1 MTETGS
7 FRISQGLDVLPPK
20 SGNAYPIPCEE
31 WDVLKSRASRLAN
44 EPWLFQS
51 LGSLLLGA
59 ALTTFVTILLGSFG
73 RPEQQGACIVAWA
86 VVAVALISGALCMVF
101 ANKERDVQR
110 QRASDIV
117 TQMELIEGRFDRE
130 SV

>member
-1 MTETGS
+1 M
-7 FRISQGLDVLPPK
+7 SQGLDVLPPK

-31 WDVLKSRASRLAN
+31 WDVLKTRAARIAN

-59 ALTTFVTILLGSFG
+59 ALTTFVTVMLGSFDK
-73 RPEQQGACIVAWA
+73 PEQQREYIVAWA
-86 VVAVALISGALCMVF
+86 VVAVTLISGALCMFF
-101 ANKERDVQR
+101 ANKEREVQR

-117 TQMELIEGRFDRE
+117 TQMELIERRFDRK